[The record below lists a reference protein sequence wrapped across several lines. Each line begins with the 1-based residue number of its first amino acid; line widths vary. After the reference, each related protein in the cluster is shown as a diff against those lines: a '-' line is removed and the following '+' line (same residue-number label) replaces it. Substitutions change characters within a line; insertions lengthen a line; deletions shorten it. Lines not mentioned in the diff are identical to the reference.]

1 MNYYDI
7 LGVSRTATEQELRK
21 AYKSKSMKHHPD
33 RGGDEEEFKKI
44 NEAYSCLKD
53 PQKRAQYDNYGAG
66 NFGGDGFDFRQAEG
80 FGSQYGYGFDDVISE
95 MFGQHSGFSDIF
107 GRRAQRT
114 QQRNKSLNLN
124 YKITLNEAYTG
135 KELYLQVP
143 LPSGRKQT
151 IETTIPAGIENGQ
164 TIRLT
169 GLGDDSIKQ
178 LPAGDILL
186 TITVEK
192 DSTFDRDGCDLYQ
205 TVSVSIY
212 DLILGSKVEIKHISG
227 KSFELNIPAG
237 TQPNTTF
244 SMREQGMP
252 ILNSPGIGT
261 MFVTIKGIVPKGIN
275 GDHKQL
281 IEQARILTNTRK
293 DV

>member
-1 MNYYDI
+1 MDYYDV
-7 LGVSRTATEQELRK
+7 LGISRSATESEIRK
-21 AYKSKSMKHHPD
+21 AYKTKSMKHHPD
-33 RGGDEEEFKKI
+33 RGGDEEEFKKV
-44 NEAYSCLKD
+44 NEAYSTLKD

-80 FGSQYGYGFDDVISE
+80 FGSQYGYGFDDVMSE
-95 MFGQHSGFSDIF
+95 MFGQHSAFSDIF

-124 YKITLNEAYTG
+124 YKITLQEAYTG
-135 KELYLQVP
+135 KELFLQVP
-143 LPSGRKQT
+143 LPSGKKQT

-178 LPAGDILL
+178 VPPGDILL
-186 TITVEK
+186 TIHVENNPIFK
-192 DSTFDRDGCDLYQ
+192 RDGCDLYQ
-205 TVSVSIY
+205 TLSVSVY
-212 DLILGSKVEIKHISG
+212 DLILGSKVKVDHITG
-227 KSFELNIPAG
+227 KSFDLNIPAG
-237 TQPNTTF
+237 TQPGTTF

-252 ILNSPGIGT
+252 ILNAPGLGT
-261 MFVTIKGIVPKGIN
+261 MFVTIKGIVPKKLN
-275 GDHKQL
+275 EQQKQL
-281 IEQARILTNTRK
+281 IEQVRSLTNTRK

>member
-1 MNYYDI
+1 MDYYDI
-7 LGVSRTATEQELRK
+7 LGVSRTATDQELRK
-21 AYKSKSMKHHPD
+21 AYKTKSMKHHPD

-44 NEAYSCLKD
+44 NEAYTTLKD
-53 PQKRAQYDNYGAG
+53 PQKRAQYDNYGTG
-66 NFGGDGFDFRQAEG
+66 NFGGTGFDFRQQDG
-80 FGSQYGYGFDDVISE
+80 FGSQYGYGFDEVMSE
-95 MFGQHSGFSDIF
+95 MFGQHSNFSDIF
-107 GRRAQRT
+107 GRRSQRT

-124 YKITLNEAYTG
+124 YKITLKESYTG

-143 LPSGRKQT
+143 LPSGKKQT

-178 LPAGDILL
+178 LPPGDILL
-186 TITVEK
+186 TIHVEK
-192 DSTFDRDGCDLYQ
+192 DSTFNRDGCDLYQ
-205 TVSVSIY
+205 TININVY
-212 DLILGSKVEIKHISG
+212 DLILGSKVQVKHISG

-244 SMREQGMP
+244 SMKEQGMP
-252 ILNSPGIGT
+252 ILNASGIGT
-261 MFVTIKGIVPKGIN
+261 MFVTIKGIVPKQLN
-275 GDHKQL
+275 EYHKDL
-281 IEQARILTNTRK
+281 IEQARVLTNTEK

>member
-1 MNYYDI
+1 MDYYDV
-7 LGVSRTATEQELRK
+7 LGISRSATESEIRK
-21 AYKSKSMKHHPD
+21 AYKAKSMKHHPD
-33 RGGDEEEFKKI
+33 RGGDEEEFKKV
-44 NEAYSCLKD
+44 NEAYSTLKD

-80 FGSQYGYGFDDVISE
+80 FGSQYGYGFDDVMSE
-95 MFGQHSGFSDIF
+95 MFGQHSAFSDIF
-107 GRRAQRT
+107 GRRSQRT

-124 YKITLNEAYTG
+124 YKISLSEAYSG

-164 TIRLT
+164 TIRLS
-169 GLGDDSIKQ
+169 GLGDDSIRQ
-178 LPAGDILL
+178 LPPGDILL
-186 TITVEK
+186 TIHVDK

-205 TVSVSIY
+205 TINVSVY
-212 DLILGSKVEIKHISG
+212 DLILGSKVQVKHISG
-227 KSFELNIPAG
+227 KSFEMNIPAG
-237 TQPNTTF
+237 TQPGTTF

-252 ILNSPGIGT
+252 ILNAPGIGN
-261 MFVTIKGIVPKGIN
+261 MFVTIKGVVPKNIN
-275 GDHKQL
+275 GNHKDL

>member
-1 MNYYDI
+1 MDYYDV
-7 LGVSRTATEQELRK
+7 LGISRSATESEIRK
-21 AYKSKSMKHHPD
+21 AYKTKSMKHHPD
-33 RGGDEEEFKKI
+33 RGGDEEEFKKV
-44 NEAYSCLKD
+44 NEAYQTLKD

-124 YKITLNEAYTG
+124 YKITLQEAYTG
-135 KELYLQVP
+135 KELFLQVP
-143 LPSGRKQT
+143 LPSGKKQT

-178 LPAGDILL
+178 VPPGDILL
-186 TITVEK
+186 TIHVENNPIFK
-192 DSTFDRDGCDLYQ
+192 RDGCDLYQ
-205 TVSVSIY
+205 TLSVSVY
-212 DLILGSKVEIKHISG
+212 DLILGSKVKVDHITG
-227 KSFELNIPAG
+227 KSFDLNIPAG
-237 TQPNTTF
+237 TQPGTTF

-252 ILNSPGIGT
+252 ILNAPGLGT
-261 MFVTIKGIVPKGIN
+261 MFVTIKGTVPKN
-275 GDHKQL
+275 LNEQQKQL
-281 IEQARILTNTRK
+281 IEQVRSLTNTKK